1 MQNNI
6 NHYVTRNRLNNASYR
21 QRLDRISKN
30 IFWRQNLLKLVFEE
44 ISTFDA
50 QNPVVGS
57 LLRELDIRK
66 EDLVSKLI
74 KKAPRPGADLN
85 IQKRLE
91 ALRKDNNKFNNNND
105 GAPLPPPYPPTFNN
119 FVPPP
124 QCPPPPPPPP
134 SFNSFQQPQYFPP
147 PPPPLPSPPLSAL
160 PR

>member
-1 MQNNI
+1 MF
-6 NHYVTRNRLNNASYR
+6 
-21 QRLDRISKN
+21 K
-30 IFWRQNLLKLVFEE
+30 E

-57 LLRELDIRK
+57 LLRELDIGK
-66 EDLVSKLI
+66 EDLVSELI
-74 KKAPRPGADLN
+74 KKAPRPGGDLN

-91 ALRKDNNKFNNNND
+91 ALRKDKNKFNNNND
-105 GAPLPPPYPPTFNN
+105 GSPLPLPSPPTFNN

-124 QCPPPPPPPP
+124 QYPSPPPPPS